1 MESVLK
7 SSKYLY
13 LALAGGLFLSAC
25 SGGEGESASTET
37 VEDASAEFSK
47 EYVVTSR
54 ELSDPQSIN
63 LLNGQGE
70 STTYMGYYL
79 MPSLLGID
87 FKTLELVPVVA
98 KELPTLEEKNDG
110 KLHIHYEIRDEAT
123 WDDGTPI
130 TAQDIAFSLKII
142 KNPRVDCERVRPYFE
157 FIEEVVFYPDNP
169 KKFTLIGKEAY
180 MLSEQSSGDFYL
192 FPSDV
197 YDPEG
202 LMDKFTVKELTL
214 NADKYRDDPN
224 IIAFANLFNSEKFS
238 REVVVG
244 CGAYELEKWETNQRL
259 VLKRKENWWGD
270 KLKGLSTHF
279 DYPRPEKIVFET
291 INDDATAVTALKG
304 QQIDVM
310 RSIDPK
316 VFIKD
321 LPNSEKYQK
330 YFNSFTPN
338 FMAYEYIGMHL
349 KNPKFEGVKTRKALA
364 HLVDVDKMMKTI
376 YYGLAARTVGNIH
389 PSNKDFY
396 NDTITPYAYNVEK
409 AKELLAADGWKD
421 TDGDGVLDKMIN
433 GVKTPFTIQLNYNN
447 GNPRREKVALIF
459 QEQARKAGI
468 TIDVRPLEWS
478 VFLERTKKHEF
489 EMYIGG
495 WVSPVTESD
504 PKQIWHTDSYND
516 GSNYVGFGNAETDQ
530 MIENLR
536 KELDKEK
543 RAKIYKEFQ
552 VVLHEEVPY
561 IFLYITK
568 QRIAIHKRFENA
580 YGTPQ
585 RPGYWRGGFR
595 LASDVTQ

>member
-1 MESVLK
+1 MDSVLK
-7 SSKYLY
+7 SSKYLS

-25 SGGEGESASTET
+25 SGGESESNSSET

-63 LLNGQGE
+63 LLTGQGE
-70 STTYMGYYL
+70 STTYMAYYL
-79 MPSLLGID
+79 MPGLTGVD
-87 FKTLELVPVVA
+87 FKTLETVPYLA
-98 KELPTLEEKNDG
+98 KALPTVEEQPNG
-110 KLHIHYEIRDEAT
+110 NLHITYEIREEAV
-123 WDDGTPI
+123 WDNGDPV
-130 TAQDIAFSLKII
+130 TAEDIAFGLKVL

-157 FIEEVVFYPDNP
+157 FIEDIVFYSENP
-169 KKFTLIGKEAY
+169 KKFTLIGNEAY
-180 MLSEQSSGDFYL
+180 MLAEQTSGGIYM
-192 FPSDV
+192 FPRDV
-197 YDPEG
+197 YDPKG
-202 LMDKFTVKELTL
+202 LMDKFTVKELAN
-214 NADKYRDDPN
+214 NAEELKDDPN
-224 IIAFANLFNSEKFS
+224 MIEFADFFNSEKFA

-244 CGAYELEKWETNQRL
+244 CGPYKFEKWETNQRL
-259 VLKRKENWWGD
+259 VLTRKENWWGD
-270 KLKGLSTHF
+270 KLKGLNSFF

-291 INDDATAVTALKG
+291 INDDATAITALKG

-321 LPNSEKYQK
+321 LPKSEKYQK
-330 YFNSFTPN
+330 YFNSYTPN

-495 WVSPVTESD
+495 WVSSILESD

-516 GSNYVGFGNAETDQ
+516 GSNYVGFGNDETNKL
-530 MIENLR
+530 IEDLR
-536 KELDKEK
+536 KELDREK
-543 RAKIYKEFQ
+543 RAKIYKELQ

-595 LASDVTQ
+595 LASDATK